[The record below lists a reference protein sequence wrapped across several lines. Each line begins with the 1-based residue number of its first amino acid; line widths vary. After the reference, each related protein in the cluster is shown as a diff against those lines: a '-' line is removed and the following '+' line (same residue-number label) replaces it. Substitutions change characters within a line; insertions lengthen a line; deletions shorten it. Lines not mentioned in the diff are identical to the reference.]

1 MNAKIK
7 KQILSA
13 ISAISKSAGVK
24 SVFRVFMLASYCVL
38 ICAAI
43 LFSFKSVFN
52 SFFGIDTV
60 NSNNSNDLLKN
71 PSESGTDYASVLS
84 KVGSRGENV
93 AEVQN
98 ALKNLG
104 YYLGGVDGI
113 FGVKTQDAVMRFQ
126 KARGL
131 PADGIVGSQTLK
143 ALGLQVDALS
153 ANSENDF
160 NLLARLISAEA
171 KGEPYIG
178 QVAVGAVILN
188 RIKNPS
194 FPNSI
199 AGVIYQPGAFSC
211 IGDGQFNEPVSESA
225 YRAARDALNG
235 IDPVGGALYYYNPK
249 TASKSVNQ
257 SMRPHP
263 VVAAIGGYVF
273 CS

>member
-1 MNAKIK
+1 MNVK
-7 KQILSA
+7 KQILAVISA
-13 ISAISKSAGVK
+13 ISAASKSAGTK
-24 SVFRVFMLASYCVL
+24 SFFRVFMLASYCVL

-52 SFFGIDTV
+52 SFILSSSGDM
-60 NSNNSNDLLKN
+60 LKN
-71 PSESGTDYASVLS
+71 PSESGYDYASVLS
-84 KVGSRGENV
+84 KVGSRGEDV
-93 AEVQN
+93 AEVQS
-98 ALKNLG
+98 ALKSFG
-104 YYLGGVDGI
+104 YYTGSIDGI

-131 PADGIVGSQTLK
+131 QADGIVGSQTLK
-143 ALGLQVDALS
+143 ALGLQVDVLS

-178 QVAVGAVILN
+178 QVAVGAVVLN
-188 RIKNPS
+188 RVKNPS

-199 AGVIYQPGAFSC
+199 AGVIYQPGAFTC
-211 IGDGQFNEPVSESA
+211 IGDGQFNQPISESA
-225 YRAARDALNG
+225 YRAARDALNS

-257 SMRPHP
+257 SMRPRP
-263 VVAAIGGYVF
+263 VVATIGGYVF